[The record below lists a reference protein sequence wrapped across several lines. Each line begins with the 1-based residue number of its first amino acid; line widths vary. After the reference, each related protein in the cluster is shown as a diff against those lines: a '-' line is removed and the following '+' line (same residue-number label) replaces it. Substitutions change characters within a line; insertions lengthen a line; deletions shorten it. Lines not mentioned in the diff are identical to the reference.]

1 MKITKTY
8 EIPQRGNYDVIVAGG
23 GVSGVAAAISASR
36 EGSRVLLIEKLAFLG
51 GLATQGLITFF
62 VPMCNGRGK
71 QIVKGMADDFL
82 RLAIK
87 YGYDDI
93 PQDWENGEPTVE
105 TKQRLRSHYD
115 IGTFALALNKV
126 LCDANVDILYDT
138 IITDVV
144 MEGKIC
150 KGLIVEN
157 KSGKSY
163 YAAKIIIDVT
173 GDADVLYWAGVPCVQ
188 GNNYFTYIAH
198 KISLDDCKNAIEEHN
213 IGKAIKWTQGGPANL
228 YGKNQ
233 PNNRPLYSGTDGDG
247 VSEYIRENQ
256 LVLLDKIKDDD
267 RFSRAIVTM
276 PGMAQF
282 RTTRHI
288 DGDYTLT
295 TNDVYHHFEDS
306 ITAICDMD
314 HRDYLYEIPY
324 RCICRKDYPNLLTA
338 GRCVSASGYAW
349 DVARVIPPAIV
360 TGQAAGIAASMAI
373 NSKKMLQKS
382 TSSFFRKS
390 LLMVTLCYILTMPGY
405 LKYQNLM
412 KIILIIFDLFRKK

>member
-1 MKITKTY
+1 MIIKKTY
-8 EIPQRGNYDVIVAGG
+8 EIQTRGDFDVIVAGG
-23 GVSGVAAAISASR
+23 GVAGVAAALSAR
-36 EGSRVLLIEKLAFLG
+36 NEGMNVLLIEKSAFLG

-71 QIVKGMADDFL
+71 QIVKGMADEFL
-82 RLAIK
+82 HLATK

-93 PQDWENGEPTVE
+93 PDDWKDGEPTHE

-115 IGTFALALNKV
+115 MGAFALALNKA
-126 LCDANVDILYDT
+126 LCDAGVEILYDSCV
-138 IITDVV
+138 TDIV
-144 MEGKIC
+144 MDNNIC

-157 KSGKSY
+157 KSGKGY
-163 YAAKIIIDVT
+163 YSSKIIIDVT
-173 GDADVLYWAGVPCVQ
+173 GDADVLYRSGVPCVQ
-188 GNNYFTYIAH
+188 GKNYFTYIAH
-198 KISLDDCKNAIEEHN
+198 KISLSDCDNAIKNHN
-213 IGKAIKWTQGGPANL
+213 IGKAIKWVQGGPATL
-228 YGKNQ
+228 YGTNQ
-233 PNNRPLYSGTDGDG
+233 PADRPMYSGTNGDKI
-247 VSEYIRENQ
+247 SEYIRENQ

-295 TNDVYHHFEDS
+295 TDDVFKHFDDS

-360 TGQAAGIAASMAI
+360 TGQAAGIAASISIKSQVNVAEI
-373 NSKKMLQKS
+373 DIKLLQNKLIDGNV
-382 TSSFFRKS
+382 
-390 LLMVTLCYILTMPGY
+390 LLHFDDAWIPEILEPY
-405 LKYQNLM
+405 DEN
-412 KIILIIFDLFRKK
+412 IDHI

>member
-1 MKITKTY
+1 MTITKTY
-8 EIPQRGNYDVIVAGG
+8 EIPKRGNYDVIVAGG
-23 GVSGVAAAISASR
+23 GVAGVAAAVSASK
-36 EGSRVLLIEKLAFLG
+36 EGCRVLLIEKLAFLG

-82 RLAIK
+82 QLAIK

-93 PQDWENGEPTVE
+93 PSDWKNGEPERE

-115 IGTFALALNKV
+115 IGTFALALNKL
-126 LCDANVDILYDT
+126 LCDSNVDILYDT
-138 IITDVV
+138 SVTDVV
-144 MEGKIC
+144 MDGNIC
-150 KGLIVEN
+150 QGLVVEN

-163 YAAKIIIDVT
+163 YSAKIVIDVT
-173 GDADVLYWAGVPCVQ
+173 GDADILYRAGVPCVQ
-188 GNNYFTYIAH
+188 GKNYFTYIAH
-198 KISLDDCKNAIEEHN
+198 KISISDCETAISEHN
-213 IGKAIKWTQGGPANL
+213 IGKAIKWIQGGPANL
-228 YGKNQ
+228 YGTNQ
-233 PNNRPLYSGTDGDG
+233 PADRPLYSGTDGDSI
-247 VSEYIRENQ
+247 SEYIRENQ
-256 LVLLDKIKDDD
+256 LVLLNKIKDDD

-295 TNDVYHHFEDS
+295 TDDVFHHFEDS

-314 HRDYLYEIPY
+314 HRDFLYEIPY
-324 RCICRKDYPNLLTA
+324 RSICRHDYPNLLTA

-360 TGQAAGIAASMAI
+360 TGQAAGIAASI
-373 NSKKMLQKS
+373 SIYSGKNISEIDIKILQEKLTDSNVMLH
-382 TSSFFRKS
+382 
-390 LLMVTLCYILTMPGY
+390 
-405 LKYQNLM
+405 
-412 KIILIIFDLFRKK
+412 FDDAWIPEMLDPYDDNIDHI